1 MMKTH
6 RQEDLTTFT
15 THIMLKRLEDQVY
28 ALQKT
33 CDKAMV
39 LTCLDPAAK
48 MFAQL
53 AREASEFKSEI
64 DSVPRTGADDPG
76 SCDPYHV

>member
-1 MMKTH
+1 MMKTYWK
-6 RQEDLTTFT
+6 EELKMFT
-15 THIMLKRLEDQVY
+15 TYIMLKRLEDQVY

-33 CDKAMV
+33 CDEAMV

-64 DSVPRTGADDPG
+64 GSIPRTEADAAG
-76 SCDPYHV
+76 SGDLYHV